1 MVKRY
6 LVAMGVIVLTLSVGS
21 SILPQTKPPSEPPLP
36 PQEYP
41 AEKAKYDYMSSFFSR
56 NTKPLGLKEDRAVRQ
71 LLRQP
76 ATKWAVRAGR
86 SNILN

>member
-1 MVKRY
+1 MVKRF
-6 LVAMGVIVLTLSVGS
+6 LVAMGVIFLTLSVGS
-21 SILPQTKPPSEPPLP
+21 SVLQKTDPPSDPPLP

-41 AEKAKYDYMSSFFSR
+41 AEKAKDDYMSSFFSR
-56 NTKPLGLKEDRAVRQ
+56 NTKPLGLKEDLAVRQ

>member
-1 MVKRY
+1 MVKRF
-6 LVAMGVIVLTLSVGS
+6 LVAMGVIVLTLSLGS
-21 SILPQTKPPSEPPLP
+21 SILQQANPPSDPPLS

-56 NTKPLGLKEDRAVRQ
+56 NTKPLGLKEDLAVKQ

-76 ATKWAVRAGR
+76 ATIWAVRAGR